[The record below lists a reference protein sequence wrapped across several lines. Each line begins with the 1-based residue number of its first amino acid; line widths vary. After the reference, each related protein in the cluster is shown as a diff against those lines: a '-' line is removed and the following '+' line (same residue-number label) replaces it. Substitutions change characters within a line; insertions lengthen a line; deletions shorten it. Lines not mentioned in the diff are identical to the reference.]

1 MIRTLLIFLFLVL
14 FFIIS
19 LPFYALIP
27 VIAKFNARRADR
39 MTQSI
44 VCWAMRVI
52 LVLAGVDVELRGR
65 ENISVD
71 EPVLYIGNHQSY
83 FDILSTYP
91 YVAGLTAYIAK
102 EEINKVPLIRYWMR
116 LLHGLTFD
124 RDNPRN
130 AMKMILAAI
139 DEIKSGYS
147 IFVFPE
153 GTRSKDGQIGEFKAG
168 SFKIATRTNCPIVP
182 VGISGTPEIFEQ
194 HIPAVRPSHVIVR
207 FGEAFRASELDDET
221 KKHIGV
227 YARERVLE
235 LIGEE

>member
-1 MIRTLLIFLFLVL
+1 MIRTAAIFLFLVL

-19 LPFYALIP
+19 LPFYVLIP
-27 VIAKFNARRADR
+27 VISKFDSHRADC
-39 MTQSI
+39 MTQGI

-52 LVLAGVDVELRGR
+52 LTLSGVDVEVRGR
-65 ENISVD
+65 ENVPTD
-71 EPVLYIGNHQSY
+71 EAVMYIGNHQSY
-83 FDILSTYP
+83 YDILSTYP

-124 RDNPRN
+124 RENPRN

-139 DEIKSGYS
+139 DEVKSGYS

-153 GTRSKDGQIGEFKAG
+153 GTRSKDGQVGEFKTG
-168 SFKIATRTNCPIVP
+168 SFKIATRTDCPVVP

-194 HIPAVRPSHVIVR
+194 HLPAVRSSHVIVR
-207 FGEAFRASELDDET
+207 FGKPFRASELDAET

-235 LIGEE
+235 LLKEG